1 MYEED
6 GGSNANVIL
15 IFTGAFTISF
25 GLIVYYTIK
34 YRRMVRNGV
43 MDRANNRE
51 NGLLRRGVTN
61 EELNAMY
68 VWEYTGGGQDGSE
81 DSNLKFG
88 NKTCSIC
95 ISDYCEGESLRR
107 LHCDHCFH
115 TECID
120 MWFQENRC
128 CPICKQ
134 DVAGRENE
142 SRRSVDVEVEMTSL
156 NDVNNDT
163 R

>member
-1 MYEED
+1 
-6 GGSNANVIL
+6 
-15 IFTGAFTISF
+15 
-25 GLIVYYTIK
+25 
-34 YRRMVRNGV
+34 
-43 MDRANNRE
+43 
-51 NGLLRRGVTN
+51 
-61 EELNAMY
+61 MY

-134 DVAGRENE
+134 DVAGEENE

-156 NDVNNDT
+156 NEVNNDPT
-163 R
+163 SLNLSQQRIYTTS